1 VTKLV
6 TEIKEI
12 SVAKY
17 YLFLQIILAYSQT
30 IFKPV
35 NKYSNINHTN
45 EYT

>member
-1 VTKLV
+1 MAK
-6 TEIKEI
+6 INEI

-17 YLFLQIILAYSQT
+17 YLFLQIILACLQT

-35 NKYSNINHTN
+35 NKYWNFNHTN